1 MDYYTKFLLE
11 EEWQVHIVPM
21 PARRVNIIYQN
32 LQDEEDIMVKSIS
45 SIQDISIKNAGK
57 IKEKFKKLK

>member
-11 EEWQVHIVPM
+11 EEWQVHIVRM

>member
-1 MDYYTKFLLE
+1 
-11 EEWQVHIVPM
+11 M